1 MGLFA
6 LALWIG
12 GGAMDP
18 SFAQPARTPVAA
30 ASSFPRLIEALRAR
44 RDVPSSFEATYEL
57 AERAGAKA
65 QRTSFAMRFR
75 LTPRASRLEV
85 LESDHIPKGM
95 RLRQEGGNTVR
106 IRLPGP
112 AGFMSMA
119 VPARSPFSRGL
130 TGLYPD
136 QLTPDAFIAALLH
149 PENRVRSLGTERHQ
163 GRTLQLVEVTGPYAI
178 VPGAT
183 LRIGLSEDRP
193 FPYVMSLRLPDGAEV
208 VQTFTSLRE
217 RTFTEQELAI

>member
-1 MGLFA
+1 
-6 LALWIG
+6 
-12 GGAMDP
+12 
-18 SFAQPARTPVAA
+18 
-30 ASSFPRLIEALRAR
+30 LIDALRVR
-44 RDVPSSFEATYEL
+44 RDVPTSFEATYEL
-57 AERAGAKA
+57 AERAGTKS
-65 QRTSFAMRFR
+65 QCTTFAMRFR
-75 LTPRASRLEV
+75 LAPRASRLEV
-85 LESDHIPKGM
+85 LESDHIPTGM
-95 RLRQEGGNTVR
+95 KLRQAGGDTVR

-149 PENRVRSLGTERHQ
+149 PENRVRVLGTERHQ

-183 LRIGLSEDRP
+183 LSIGLSEDRP
-193 FPYVMSLRLPDGAEV
+193 FPYVMRLRLPDGAEV
-208 VQTFTSLRE
+208 VQTFKSLRE
-217 RTFTEQELAI
+217 RPFTEQELSI

>member
-1 MGLFA
+1 
-6 LALWIG
+6 
-12 GGAMDP
+12 MDP
-18 SFAQPARTPVAA
+18 SFAQTPRPQALAPAPL
-30 ASSFPRLIEALRAR
+30 PRLIEALRAR
-44 RDVPSSFEATYEL
+44 RDVPTAFEATYVL
-57 AERAGAKA
+57 AERSGAKS
-65 QRTSFAMRFR
+65 QRTTFAMRFR
-75 LTPRASRLEV
+75 LAPRASRLEV

-95 RLRQEGGNTVR
+95 KLRQEGGDTVR

-130 TGLYPD
+130 SGLYPD

-149 PENRVRSLGTERHQ
+149 AENRVRALGTERHQ